1 LNTIWQLAFRL
12 FACAFVVL
20 AQATVASPKPNII
33 FILADDLGA
42 FDVSWRGG
50 EIKTPNLDKL
60 AMAGARLEQF
70 YAQPVCSPTR
80 AALMTGRYP
89 MRYGLQV
96 GVIRPNAQYGLPLGE
111 RMLPEALREA
121 GYTTA
126 MVGKWHLG
134 SFDTNYWPNAR
145 GFDFWYGHLFGALD
159 YFKHI
164 RDGKHDWYRNGQ
176 TNHDEGYSTHL
187 LVREAVRVLRDQPK
201 NKPLFLYVAFNAV
214 HAPHQVPLEYKKP
227 YEHLP
232 EPRRTY
238 AGMLAAM
245 DEAVGKIVAAVDE
258 TGRRKNTLF
267 VFSSDNGGPR
277 PGIVTTN
284 GPLRAG
290 KGTVYEGGVRVAAF
304 ATWAG
309 RIPARQIQ
317 TPMHMVDWYP
327 TLLKLCG
334 ASTKQKFPL
343 DGRDLWPSLTR
354 GKSSPHDEI
363 VLNIAPNNGAIRA
376 GDWKLVVNDGDNR
389 ERRRR
394 RNNPGTNELADV
406 ELFNLVKDPGETTN
420 LAVDDP
426 RRVKKLRARY
436 DELAAQA
443 VPPKNRE

>member
-1 LNTIWQLAFRL
+1 MNSILRFIAVAAVAHSLAAPITAAERPDI
-12 FACAFVVL
+12 V
-20 AQATVASPKPNII
+20 
-33 FILADDLGA
+33 FIVADDLGS
-42 FDVSWRGG
+42 FDVGWRGG

-60 AMAGARLEQF
+60 ALAGARLEQF
-70 YAQPVCSPTR
+70 YVQPVCSPTR

-96 GVIRPNAQYGLPLGE
+96 GVIRPNAKYGLSLEE
-111 RMLPEALREA
+111 RMLPQALREA

-159 YFKHI
+159 YFTHI

-176 TNHDEGYSTHL
+176 KNDDEGYATHL
-187 LVREAVRVLRDQPK
+187 LAREAVRVITAQPK
-201 NKPLFLYVAFNAV
+201 SKPLFLYLAFNAV
-214 HAPHQVPLEYKKP
+214 HSPHQAPAEYKQP
-227 YEHLP
+227 YAHLP

-245 DEAVGKIVAAVDE
+245 DEAVGKVVGAIE
-258 TGRRKNTLF
+258 ESGRRKNTLF

-277 PGIVTTN
+277 PGVVTTN
-284 GPLRAG
+284 GALRAG

-304 ATWAG
+304 ATWDD
-309 RIPARQIQ
+309 RIPARHIQ
-317 TPMHMVDWYP
+317 TPMHMVDWYA
-327 TLLKLCG
+327 TLLRLCG
-334 ASTKQKFPL
+334 ASTKQKLPV
-343 DGRDLWPSLTR
+343 DGRDIWPCLTR
-354 GKSSPHDEI
+354 GKSRPQDEI
-363 VLNIAPNNGAIRA
+363 VLNIAPNNGAIRV

-389 ERRRR
+389 QRRRS
-394 RNNPGTNELADV
+394 NNTNETAKV
-406 ELFNLVKDPGETTN
+406 ELFNLSEDPGEKKN
-420 LAVDDP
+420 LADAEP
-426 RRVKKLRARY
+426 RRVKKLRERY